1 MEPKL
6 FLPSPRTSPSI
17 ASVPFF
23 LSYKSPLFANPKL
36 SSKTHIFLSTKAS
49 EKTQFLGKSLNL
61 QKKIVPLGNVEKTHI
76 RSGLIRAAVKRR
88 KELPFDN
95 VIQRDKKLKL
105 VLKIQKILVSQPD
118 RVMSLRDLGRYRRA
132 LGLQKRRRFIALL
145 RKFPAI
151 FEIVEEGV
159 YSLQFKLTPEAERLY
174 LEEMRIRN
182 EMEGLLVIK
191 LRKLLMMSSEKRILL
206 EKIAHLKTDFGL
218 PLEFRDT
225 ICHRYPQYFRV
236 VSTGRG
242 PALEL
247 THWDPELAVSA
258 AELAEEENQTRELE
272 EKDLIIDRP
281 LKFNRVKLPRGLNLS
296 KGEMRRICQFR
307 DMPYISPYSDFS
319 AIRSGTLEKE
329 KHACGVVHEILS
341 LTVEKRTLVDH
352 LTHFR
357 EEFRDSV
364 FLREAC
370 RDSHLIEKD
379 RLLLI
384 KEKLGHLLLF
394 HDFQEGEVPKLMEME
409 WRKVMSGQKEVV
421 ERMKMIDGEDYEDD
435 WSDEDDDEVPP
446 DFDEDGGNV
455 KIGLSKSTKKVES
468 VTENEEKVLLPMY
481 PDGRPRTLVK
491 VVGIEE
497 RPGSPVLGYTCLKAI
512 NILLLDC
519 IRRGVLSSYMK
530 MQFHTWIFSA
540 LYISPGS
547 SLSGLRFLSMTTRN
561 KTCVAVISISF
572 SMFLSCTSPEAC
584 AAILW
589 KSSQAAPKAA
599 EKLKIT
605 AQEHYRVRIADGIIP
620 VAIDANGQS
629 KGYGFVQFDQ
639 EEAAQN
645 AIKRLN
651 GMLMNDKQ
659 VYVGLFV
666 RRQER
671 NRVNGSPKFTN
682 IYVKIFSETTTDEDL
697 MKFFG
702 KYGPITSAVVTRD
715 ANGKSRC
722 FGFVNFQNPDDA
734 AAAVENL
741 NGSSL
746 NDDKVLFVGKAQ
758 RKAEREAELK
768 AKFEQERN
776 SRFEKLQGANL
787 YLKNL
792 DDIVT
797 DEKLKELF
805 SEFGTITSCKI
816 MLDLQGV
823 VLVLWPSQPPW
834 KLQEL

>member
-23 LSYKSPLFANPKL
+23 LSYKSPLLANPKL
-36 SSKTHIFLSTKAS
+36 SSKTRIFLSTKAS

-357 EEFRDSV
+357 EEFRFSQQLRGMLIRHPDLFYVSLKGDRDSV
-364 FLREAC
+364 FLREAY

-384 KEKLGHLLLF
+384 KEKLRSLVAVPRFPRRGGPKTDGDGVEESDERAEGSGGEDEDDWSDIDDVIDDAF
-394 HDFQEGEVPKLMEME
+394 DDDDEQEDGE
-409 WRKVMSGQKEVV
+409 
-421 ERMKMIDGEDYEDD
+421 DGEDYEDD

-455 KIGLSKSTKKVES
+455 KIGLSKSTKKVGS
-468 VTENEEKVLLPMY
+468 VTENEEKVLLPMF
-481 PDGRPRTLVK
+481 PDGRPR
-491 VVGIEE
+491 E
-497 RPGSPVLGYTCLKAI
+497 R
-512 NILLLDC
+512 
-519 IRRGVLSSYMK
+519 
-530 MQFHTWIFSA
+530 W
-540 LYISPGS
+540 
-547 SLSGLRFLSMTTRN
+547 
-561 KTCVAVISISF
+561 
-572 SMFLSCTSPEAC
+572 
-584 AAILW
+584 
-589 KSSQAAPKAA
+589 
-599 EKLKIT
+599 
-605 AQEHYRVRIADGIIP
+605 
-620 VAIDANGQS
+620 
-629 KGYGFVQFDQ
+629 
-639 EEAAQN
+639 
-645 AIKRLN
+645 
-651 GMLMNDKQ
+651 
-659 VYVGLFV
+659 
-666 RRQER
+666 
-671 NRVNGSPKFTN
+671 
-682 IYVKIFSETTTDEDL
+682 
-697 MKFFG
+697 
-702 KYGPITSAVVTRD
+702 
-715 ANGKSRC
+715 
-722 FGFVNFQNPDDA
+722 
-734 AAAVENL
+734 
-741 NGSSL
+741 
-746 NDDKVLFVGKAQ
+746 
-758 RKAEREAELK
+758 
-768 AKFEQERN
+768 
-776 SRFEKLQGANL
+776 
-787 YLKNL
+787 
-792 DDIVT
+792 
-797 DEKLKELF
+797 
-805 SEFGTITSCKI
+805 
-816 MLDLQGV
+816 
-823 VLVLWPSQPPW
+823 
-834 KLQEL
+834 